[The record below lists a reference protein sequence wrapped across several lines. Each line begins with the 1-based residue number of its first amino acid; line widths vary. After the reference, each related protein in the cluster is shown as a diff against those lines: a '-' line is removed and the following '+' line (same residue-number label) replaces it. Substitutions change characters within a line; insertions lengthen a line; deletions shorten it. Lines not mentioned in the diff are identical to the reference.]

1 MFSQLNSSIVYEDV
15 SPDIREHDVNVV
27 SDLWSMGG
35 REVYRGS
42 RDPRYTHANVYWLY
56 DEELQRVGLAEH
68 DRTDNARFHLLW
80 MEDNE
85 FGTLLQE
92 EGWKRKDSLFAY
104 LPDHVAEKF
113 LAEGW
118 TTPGSFLA
126 QCIQGP
132 TRIITPAMLIRKP
145 IVTFC
150 SGCKVKSF
158 GSHPSSHP
166 SVQMELDIPNREK
179 VFFVDDDLVVH
190 VPPTDSS
197 VWDRLLTR
205 PLRDGGSPSLP
216 EQAQV
221 PRARTHTDASP
232 PESPALPGQDTP
244 DLRIPTLE
252 EHPPQAVPASPHQSH
267 PQTPVQP

>member
-80 MEDNE
+80 IDDNE

-104 LPDHVAEKF
+104 LPDHVAR
-113 LAEGW
+113 
-118 TTPGSFLA
+118 T
-126 QCIQGP
+126 
-132 TRIITPAMLIRKP
+132 
-145 IVTFC
+145 VY
-150 SGCKVKSF
+150 SGAHAHH
-158 GSHPSSHP
+158 HPCYADS
-166 SVQMELDIPNREK
+166 Q
-179 VFFVDDDLVVH
+179 
-190 VPPTDSS
+190 TDCY
-197 VWDRLLTR
+197 LLFR
-205 PLRDGGSPSLP
+205 
-216 EQAQV
+216 V
-221 PRARTHTDASP
+221 
-232 PESPALPGQDTP
+232 
-244 DLRIPTLE
+244 
-252 EHPPQAVPASPHQSH
+252 
-267 PQTPVQP
+267 

>member
-27 SDLWSMGG
+27 SDLWMMGG

-68 DRTDNARFHLLW
+68 DKSDNARFHLLW
-80 MEDNE
+80 MEDTD

-104 LPDHVAEKF
+104 LPDHVSEKF

-118 TTPGSFLA
+118 TTPMTFLE
-126 QCIQGP
+126 QCLRGQ
-132 TRIITPAMLIRKP
+132 TRIITPSMLIKKP
-145 IVTFC
+145 MISFC
-150 SGCKVKSF
+150 SACKTKSLTE
-158 GSHPSSHP
+158 HTSSHP
-166 SVQMELDIPNREK
+166 YVCMELDVPNKEK

-190 VPPTDSS
+190 VPPTDST
-197 VWDRLLTR
+197 VWDRILTR
-205 PLRDGGSPSLP
+205 PLHGGGSSPSV
-216 EQAQV
+216 QAQEALREM
-221 PRARTHTDASP
+221 PHRGESP
-232 PESPALPGQDTP
+232 PGLPALPGQGTP
-244 DLRIPTLE
+244 DLQIPTSE
-252 EHPPQAVPASPHQSH
+252 VHSPQAHEGAP
-267 PQTPVQP
+267 